1 MKYRE
6 QCAIYAQLSILHLL
20 PKGENLQTEIFTSV
34 KPTTLVVFFLIFFS
48 VLVAANVLN
57 T

>member
-48 VLVAANVLN
+48 VLVAANMC
-57 T
+57 